1 MHNSDNLLNSVSS
14 LMQQPLTLNSSKEL
28 INHNNIFIDKLSV
41 QSEEGTMIGG
51 KKNKKVKQIDTYNK
65 KNLEK
70 ISKDNNISL
79 KTRDGK
85 LKTKE
90 QLFNSLKRKKLI

>member
-1 MHNSDNLLNSVSS
+1 MHNSDNLLDSVSS
-14 LMQQPLTLNSSKEL
+14 LMQQPLTLNSSKEV
-28 INHNNIFIDKLSV
+28 NSQNNISIDKLSV
-41 QSEEGTMIGG
+41 QSEEGIMSGG
-51 KKNKKVKQIDTYNK
+51 KKNKRVKQIDTYNK

-85 LKTKE
+85 VKTKE
-90 QLFNSLKRKKLI
+90 QLFNSLKRKKII

>member
-1 MHNSDNLLNSVSS
+1 MHNSDNLLNTVSS
-14 LMQQPLTLNSSKEL
+14 LIQQPLSLYSSKGVNDNNLIL
-28 INHNNIFIDKLSV
+28 INELST
-41 QSEEGTMIGG
+41 QSDDGYMSGG
-51 KKNKKVKQIDTYNK
+51 KKNKRVKQIDTYNK

-85 LKTKE
+85 VKTKE
-90 QLFNSLKRKKLI
+90 QLFNSLKRKKII